1 MSQQNSSTAT
11 TEVRAPG
18 APARRISGRQMES
31 LIRSAA
37 LGEIVSIL
45 MRAPKHKN
53 LSLSALRGQIL
64 PAVMNNQYFIGR
76 VRRPG
81 SEGAA
86 VAAGLAMWASVSDEV
101 DRRLRANPKAPLKLA
116 PAEWNSGPNLWL
128 IDLIAPS
135 VLAGSI
141 LRDVEEKVAKG
152 RPMAARVSAAGG
164 STEVTTVK
172 DLLAGLNK
180 PKS

>member
-1 MSQQNSSTAT
+1 
-11 TEVRAPG
+11 
-18 APARRISGRQMES
+18 
-31 LIRSAA
+31 
-37 LGEIVSIL
+37 
-45 MRAPKHKN
+45 
-53 LSLSALRGQIL
+53 
-64 PAVMNNQYFIGR
+64 
-76 VRRPG
+76 
-81 SEGAA
+81 
-86 VAAGLAMWASVSDEV
+86 
-101 DRRLRANPKAPLKLA
+101 LKLA

>member
-1 MSQQNSSTAT
+1 
-11 TEVRAPG
+11 
-18 APARRISGRQMES
+18 MES

-37 LGEIVSIL
+37 LGEIVTIL

-53 LSLSALRGQIL
+53 LSLSVLRSQVL

-76 VRRPG
+76 VRKPG
-81 SEGAA
+81 SESSA
-86 VAAGLAMWASVSDEV
+86 VPAGLAMWASVSDEV
-101 DRRLRANPKAPLKLA
+101 DKRFRANPKAPLKLT
-116 PAEWNSGPNLWL
+116 PAEWKSGPNLWL

-141 LRDVEEKVAKG
+141 LKDVDEKVAKG
-152 RPMAARVSAAGG
+152 RPMATRVSAAGG
-164 STEVTTVK
+164 GTEVTTVK
-172 DLLAGLNK
+172 ELLAGLNK